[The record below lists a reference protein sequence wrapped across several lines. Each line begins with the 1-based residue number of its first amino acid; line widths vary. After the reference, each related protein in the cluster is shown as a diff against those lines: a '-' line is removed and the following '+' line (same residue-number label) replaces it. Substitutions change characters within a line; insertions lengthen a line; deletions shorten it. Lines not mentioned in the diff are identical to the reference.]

1 MKLLL
6 HLYFLFYV
14 VVCIYKQNLCASF
27 ISISFTINILKNSN
41 SLELFDL
48 NIILFFNIEKGDN
61 YAFVFMSFHHMS
73 NLCSLNSKMRIT
85 VHDYI
90 CFFHYIFIKP
100 SAFKNIESYCVCCV
114 CTLPVVSD
122 PRDACV
128 LTGSACCALR
138 FQRR

>member
-1 MKLLL
+1 MKACFLTTWISAKIKIPMKLLL

-14 VVCIYKQNLCASF
+14 VVCIYKQNLRASF

-73 NLCSLNSKMRIT
+73 NLCSVK
-85 VHDYI
+85 
-90 CFFHYIFIKP
+90 
-100 SAFKNIESYCVCCV
+100 
-114 CTLPVVSD
+114 
-122 PRDACV
+122 
-128 LTGSACCALR
+128 CALLYMIIFVSSTIYSSNR
-138 FQRR
+138 VLLKI